1 MANTLDMT
9 TAFFNIVKAD
19 RNPDGTLMV
28 YGKATDDSLDIDQQI
43 CDAAWLDRAMPD
55 WFKSGGNI
63 REQHSNIAAGVAKEY
78 EKKNDGHYI
87 HALVVDPVS
96 VKKVD
101 TGVLK
106 GFSIGIKSPRVV
118 RDQKAVNGR
127 IIDGQIV
134 EVSLVDRPA
143 NPNAK
148 LMLAK
153 SVEGETNLIQVE
165 EFVAGDTL
173 QSEVTKGGKSLTAQ
187 EVIELSKKFRTG
199 VIEKFDK
206 KLYDAAR
213 KALADLIALE
223 AAEMGE
229 GHNEEMSLSHL
240 LSAVHHLFAWYEG
253 EKQEG
258 EVVEEVEDI
267 ALAAK
272 KDMTPKKDE
281 SKSDFMKRCKEA
293 GMDDDAAEK
302 AYDKY
307 MKSVEIDGDEKAEKT
322 AEVSKC
328 LECGCATP
336 GADHG
341 ATTTNDFANVAMPSH
356 VTTAEMVSPSESPK
370 SAEADETP
378 AEEKTEEKV
387 EEEVKEPAD
396 AEVSEEAPAS
406 ADVEAI
412 VEKAV
417 KSATESIRAEV
428 ASLLSAKEAAETKAA
443 SLESEL
449 AVAKSLA
456 VAGGPKRTAK
466 PIDTKVSDNLTKAA
480 VYRAK
485 ANATTD
491 PLLIKGYKALA
502 EKFATA
508 AETESK

>member
-9 TAFFNIVKAD
+9 TAFFSIVKAD

-43 CDAAWLDRAMPD
+43 CDAAWLDQAMPE

-78 EKKNDGHYI
+78 EKKKDGHYI

-118 RDQKAVNGR
+118 RDTKAVNGR

-153 SVEGETNLIQVE
+153 SVEGESNLVKVE
-165 EFVAGDTL
+165 EFVTEDTL
-173 QSEVTKGGKSLTAQ
+173 QSEVTKGGKSVTAQ

-199 VIEKFDK
+199 VIEKYDQ

-258 EVVEEVEDI
+258 EVVEETQDI
-267 ALAAK
+267 ELAAK
-272 KDMTPKKDE
+272 KEMTPKKGE

-293 GMDDDAAEK
+293 GMSDDAAEK
-302 AYDKY
+302 AYA
-307 MKSVEIDGDEKAEKT
+307 KSIEIEIDGEEEDKPKS
-322 AEVSKC
+322 AEVTKC

-341 ATTTNDFANVAMPSH
+341 ATTTNDFANVSMPSH
-356 VTTAEMVSPSESPK
+356 VTTAEMYSPSETPK
-370 SAEADETP
+370 SAEGEVVETP
-378 AEEKTEEKV
+378 AEEKI

-396 AEVSEEAPAS
+396 AEVSEEALAPS
-406 ADVEAI
+406 DVEAI

-428 ASLLSAKEAAETKAA
+428 ASLVTAKEAALEKAA

-502 EKFATA
+502 EKFANA
-508 AETESK
+508 AEAESK